1 MMYLVFHGKE
11 PLCVCGSKENAIIIS
26 QKLLSPFD
34 KDIKVV
40 EVLSHK
46 VIVDYAHKE

>member
-1 MMYLVFHGKE
+1 MMYLVFKGKE
-11 PLCVCGSKENAIIIS
+11 PVCICGSKENAIIIS
-26 QKLLSPFD
+26 EKLLSPLY

-46 VIVDYAHKE
+46 VIVDYAHEK